1 MVNLEVPFKRCFFD
15 IYNTIEEIKEPHSDM
30 TSRRECFFCFC
41 IVLNDNIEQLEHTNC
56 DHVHSKEI
64 ILCRE
69 IRCFSFVLI
78 LEKDNVKRSRLDF

>member
-1 MVNLEVPFKRCFFD
+1 MLLWY

-41 IVLNDNIEQLEHTNC
+41 IVLNDNIEQHEHTNC

-64 ILCRE
+64 IFCVVKFDAL
-69 IRCFSFVLI
+69 VLFWSWKKTMSK
-78 LEKDNVKRSRLDF
+78 EVD